1 MSDNAMCGCGKCREL
16 RKWKQREDEMLMLAD
31 LARISS
37 GTLCIKKPE
46 IFITDSLKQ
55 QITDLRRE
63 NHALSSSVEAAWVEY
78 RKMRDEND
86 TFRNKLA
93 SSEAT
98 FRSVNNQNAD
108 LRESLTQQAAE
119 FENLMAAYKAL
130 LESQKHLIGALE

>member
-1 MSDNAMCGCGKCREL
+1 MMFAASKQSRVLHPYYKEISSMIDSAVCGCGKCRAL
-16 RKWKQREDEMLMLAD
+16 RD
-31 LARISS
+31 
-37 GTLCIKKPE
+37 
-46 IFITDSLKQ
+46 
-55 QITDLRRE
+55 E

-93 SSEAT
+93 SSEAI

-130 LESQKHLIGALE
+130 LESQNHLIGALE

>member
-78 RKMRDEND
+78 RKMRDEN
-86 TFRNKLA
+86 
-93 SSEAT
+93 
-98 FRSVNNQNAD
+98 AD